1 MPDPDKAKKMPWS
14 LFFPRHFK
22 TFASHG
28 KELPCPCSIFT
39 GAYGQTLFACHH
51 QFLLLIPCGI
61 AFTTF
66 LNLDC
71 CLTQMQKTCQ
81 VEIEKY
87 NIRLLSKPEIIC
99 FISTLLDQHLT

>member
-14 LFFPRHFK
+14 LFFPWHFK
-22 TFASHG
+22 TFASYG

-66 LNLDC
+66 LNFDC
-71 CLTQMQKTCQ
+71 CLTQLQKPCQ
-81 VEIEKY
+81 VEIKKRY
-87 NIRLLSKPEIIC
+87 
-99 FISTLLDQHLT
+99 TLARKGRNYLFHIHSP